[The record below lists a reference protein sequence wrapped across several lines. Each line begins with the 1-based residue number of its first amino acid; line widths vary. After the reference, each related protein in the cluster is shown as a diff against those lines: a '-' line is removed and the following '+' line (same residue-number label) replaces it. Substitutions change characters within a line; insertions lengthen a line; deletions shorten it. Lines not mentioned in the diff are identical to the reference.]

1 MVEMLLKSFFDG
13 LTGNKV
19 RRSKRPR
26 EVSYGDVVCVE
37 GGLLKRYGIWTG
49 EKQTLSALA
58 LRGRFRRSEAEG
70 NFILYGEDSRGKNI
84 VHEETFRG
92 FLGGVEHFAICEFSE
107 KYGRPTEWEQ
117 PSPISSVVMPQDKLW
132 RMLEQG
138 QKARKYRRY
147 SPQET
152 VHRARSKLGQ
162 GGYLTSE
169 HFAIWCKTGIAESHE
184 LASVRDFWDRMIV
197 Y

>member
-49 EKQTLSALA
+49 E
-58 LRGRFRRSEAEG
+58 

-92 FLGGVEHFAICEFSE
+92 FLGGAEHFAICEFSE

>member
-1 MVEMLLKSFFDG
+1 MMVEMLLKSFFDG

-19 RRSKRPR
+19 RRSKHPR

-37 GGLLKRYGIWTG
+37 DGLLKRYGIWTG

-92 FLGGVEHFAICEFSE
+92 FLGGAEHFAICEFSE

-138 QKARKYRRY
+138 QKARKYRRTRPKKPCTEPGANWGRAGI
-147 SPQET
+147 SPASILPYGAK
-152 VHRARSKLGQ
+152 RASPNPMSLRLFGTF
-162 GGYLTSE
+162 GTE
-169 HFAIWCKTGIAESHE
+169 
-184 LASVRDFWDRMIV
+184 
-197 Y
+197 

>member
-49 EKQTLSALA
+49 E
-58 LRGRFRRSEAEG
+58 

-92 FLGGVEHFAICEFSE
+92 FLGGA
-107 KYGRPTEWEQ
+107 
-117 PSPISSVVMPQDKLW
+117 
-132 RMLEQG
+132 
-138 QKARKYRRY
+138 
-147 SPQET
+147 ET

-169 HFAIWCKTGIAESHE
+169 HFAMWCKTGIAESHE